1 LSLLSNSGLR
11 FGRNATMRQTMP
23 GSVRQSATRHP
34 GNPQSLERC
43 PDSYFRTGGNPG
55 YRSGVPTMRYV
66 IPAKAGIHVWTRPDV
81 KDVLKA

>member
-1 LSLLSNSGLR
+1 
-11 FGRNATMRQTMP
+11 MP

-66 IPAKAGIHVWTRPDV
+66 IPAKAGIH
-81 KDVLKA
+81 LQ